1 MIKIMDV
8 RRSSGYCLG
17 IMKNLLRIIIT
28 LSLLVFTSSAV
39 LRVGDMAV
47 AMTGNMTGAASSFD
61 IASVAPDTLAPR
73 HDTRNEKGMRAANE
87 CTDCSNMS
95 GAIASCQFLCAIVVM
110 PHTVGVDA
118 IALPASTRVILP
130 ALDSAT
136 GLSHVP
142 DPSPPRYLS

>member
-1 MIKIMDV
+1 MDV
-8 RRSSGYCLG
+8 RRSNGYCLG
-17 IMKNLLRIIIT
+17 IMKNLVRIVIT

-47 AMTGNMTGAASSFD
+47 AMTGNMTGVAASFD
-61 IASVAPDTLAPR
+61 IASVAPDTLDPR
-73 HDTRNEKGMRAANE
+73 HDIQNEKGMRAASE

-95 GAIASCQFLCAIVVM
+95 GAIASCHFLCAIVVM
-110 PHTVGVDA
+110 PDMAGMDA
-118 IALPASTRVILP
+118 IALPASTRLVLP
-130 ALDSAT
+130 ARDRAT